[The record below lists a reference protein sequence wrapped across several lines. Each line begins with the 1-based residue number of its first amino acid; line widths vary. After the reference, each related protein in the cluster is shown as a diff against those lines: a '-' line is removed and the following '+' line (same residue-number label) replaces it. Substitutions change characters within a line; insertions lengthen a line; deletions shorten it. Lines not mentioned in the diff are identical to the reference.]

1 MYKRE
6 RNIYQPQSK
15 EPFALS
21 RTKIENFIKCPRCFY
36 LDCRLGI
43 SQPPGFPFS
52 LNNAVDLLLK
62 KEFDAHRASLNPYP
76 LEERYGLKL
85 RPLDDSRIE
94 DWRNNRIGI
103 RYLHKPTNLE
113 IFGAIDDV
121 WVDDK
126 KMIYIVDFKSTS
138 SQNEITLNEEWKDD
152 YKRQMEI
159 YQWLFR
165 KNGFNVSNTGYF
177 VYCNGKTDRKAF
189 DKKLEFDISVLP
201 YEGKDSWIEP
211 ILLEIKKALDSDK
224 IPEANYQCNYCSY
237 YNLRANEEKK

>member
-21 RTKIENFIKCPRCFY
+21 RTKIKNFIECPRCFY

-62 KEFDAHRASLNPYP
+62 KEFDIHRASSNPYP

-85 RPLDDSRIE
+85 RPLDDNRIE

-121 WVDDK
+121 WVDDNGI
-126 KMIYIVDFKSTS
+126 IYIVDFKSTS
-138 SQNEITLNEEWKDD
+138 SQNEPTLNEEWKDD

-177 VYCNGKTDRKAF
+177 VYCNGKTDKEAF

-211 ILLEIKKALDSDK
+211 TLLEIKKVLDSDK
-224 IPEANYQCNYCSY
+224 IPEASYQCNYCSY

>member
-6 RNIYQPQSK
+6 RNLYQPQSK

-62 KEFDAHRASLNPYP
+62 KEFDIHRTSLNPYP

-85 RPLDDSRIE
+85 KPLDDSRIE
-94 DWRNNRIGI
+94 DWRNNRMGI

-126 KMIYIVDFKSTS
+126 GMIYIVDFKSTS
-138 SQNEITLNEEWKDD
+138 SQNEITLNEEWKND

-177 VYCNGKTDRKAF
+177 VYCNGKTDKEAF

-201 YEGKDSWIEP
+201 YEGNDSWIEP
-211 ILLEIKKALDSDK
+211 TLLEIKKVLDSDK